1 MFNPPTIRKVFEG
14 VASRHEMYVL
24 FNRHSQS
31 PFDDHRVAGR
41 RYVGERFEIADA
53 DHDHMFEILPPLF
66 IRGDIFAMREFQ
78 APVLDGRVSPSC
90 SISRS

>member
-14 VASRHEMYVL
+14 VTSRHEMYAL

-31 PFDDHRVAGR
+31 PFDDDRINGT
-41 RYVGERFEIADA
+41 RYVGEWFEITEA

-66 IRGDIFAMREFQ
+66 TA
-78 APVLDGRVSPSC
+78 VTCSPCGSFWPPASPAC
-90 SISRS
+90 SSL